1 MTYKF
6 RVGGDITNPVYVE
19 FTDAKLANKYIQ
31 NYLDAG
37 YHRVVCVE
45 SIGEDVIEL
54 YFEIA

>member
-6 RVGGDITNPVYVE
+6 RVDGYISNPTYVE
-19 FTDAKLANKYIQ
+19 FTDAKLANKFIQ

-45 SIGEDVIEL
+45 SISEDVIEL
-54 YFEIA
+54 YFDIA